1 MYLTRSTQRAV
12 VVALAL
18 TLSVGCAT
26 AGHTPEGL
34 AADYGVRIAKVVGA
48 TQEAIGTVGKT
59 STNQAVRDGAVKAL
73 QALQQVNIKGSELAS
88 KLDLIRQ
95 ARAAGQAPTAS
106 TMQGV
111 LTVIDQIDAAVD
123 LDVIPKLGDYPET
136 KAALTAAREIS
147 KLILTIQF
155 ELGRMQSS

>member
-1 MYLTRSTQRAV
+1 MRSRSPALSTAL
-12 VVALAL
+12 LAL
-18 TLSVGCAT
+18 LLTTACAT

-34 AADYGVRIAKVVGA
+34 AADYGVRIARVVGA
-48 TQEAIGTVGKT
+48 TQEAIGAVGKA

-73 QALQQVNIKGSELAS
+73 QALQQVNLKGVELAT

-95 ARAAGQAPTAS
+95 ARAAGAVPSAGAIQD
-106 TMQGV
+106 V
-111 LTVIDQIDAAVD
+111 LAVIDQIDAAVA

-136 KAALTAAREIS
+136 KAALQAAREIS

-155 ELGRMQSS
+155 ELGKVATS